1 MNKTILLLLLA
12 LLASNLFA
20 GPFGLEMGMT
30 LEKIK
35 EKCGG
40 KEPKYT
46 GGGHNYKI
54 EPIKK
59 NDIFIE
65 YTAGVHDD
73 LGLFVIFAETSPFDA
88 EECKAKLELLALMLG
103 AYYGKEEANA
113 DDRNAYMW
121 LSSHHEVLKKEKLSG
136 VMLRIV
142 PTGEEKEYIGLMY
155 VFENFQKAQE
165 TSGGPF

>member
-1 MNKTILLLLLA
+1 MKKTILLLLLA
-12 LLASNLFA
+12 LLANNLFA

-46 GGGHNYKI
+46 GGGYNYKI

-73 LGLFVIFAETSPFDA
+73 LGLFVIMAKTAPFDV
-88 EECKAKLELLALMLG
+88 EEGKAKLKVLALMLG
-103 AYYGKEEANA
+103 AYYGKEEA
-113 DDRNAYMW
+113 DTDGNAYIW
-121 LSSHHEVLKKEKLSG
+121 LSSYHEVLKKEKLSA

-155 VFENFQKAQE
+155 GFENFQKAQE

>member
-1 MNKTILLLLLA
+1 MKKTILLLVLA
-12 LLASNLFA
+12 ILTSSLFA

-30 LEKIK
+30 LEEIK

-40 KEPKYT
+40 KEPKYI
-46 GGGHNYKI
+46 GGGVSYNI

-59 NDIFIE
+59 NDMFIK
-65 YTAGVHDD
+65 YNVSVHDN
-73 LGLFVIFAETSPFDA
+73 LGLFTIIAKTAPFDA
-88 EECKAKLELLALMLG
+88 EECKAKLKLLALMLG
-103 AYYGKEEANA
+103 AHYGKEEANT
-113 DDRNAYMW
+113 DGNAYLW
-121 LSSHHEVLKKEKLSG
+121 LPSYHEVLKKEKLSA

-142 PTGEEKEYIGLMY
+142 PTDEEKEYIGLMY

>member
-1 MNKTILLLLLA
+1 MKKTILLLLLA

-40 KEPKYT
+40 KEPRYT

-65 YTAGVHDD
+65 YTASVHDD
-73 LGLFVIFAETSPFDA
+73 LGLFVIIAETSPFDV
-88 EECKAKLELLALMLG
+88 EESKAKLKLLALMLG
-103 AYYGKEEANA
+103 THYGKGEANA
-113 DDRNAYMW
+113 DGNSYIW
-121 LSSHHEVLKKEKLSG
+121 LSSHHEVLKKEKLYG
-136 VMLRIV
+136 VMLGIV